1 MTLISFQ
8 QRSLFSFNLNVNL
21 MDEPI
26 HIAVMRRVRPG
37 CEAEFQQALREFIQA
52 SFAHGGVL
60 GAGMFVPLPGSSSRE
75 YGVLRSFRN
84 EQERED
90 FYKSPLFKAWQER
103 AKSLTEGEPEY
114 RKLHGLEAWFRNPS
128 QPNPPLWKM
137 ALVTYI
143 GVDVVTTLLFWIIGP
158 LIQNWPFLI
167 RNSVFNIVVVACLT
181 WIAMP
186 LLVRAFNR
194 WLQPKE
200 L

>member
-1 MTLISFQ
+1 M
-8 QRSLFSFNLNVNL
+8 
-21 MDEPI
+21 EEHI
-26 HIAVMRRVRPG
+26 HIAVIRRVRPG

-60 GAGMFVPLPGSSSRE
+60 GAGMFVPTPGSDSRE
-75 YGVLRSFRN
+75 YGVLRTFRN
-84 EQERED
+84 EQERDD
-90 FYKSPLFKAWQER
+90 FYKSPLFKAWQEQV
-103 AKSLTEGEPEY
+103 KSLTEGEPEY
-114 RKLHGLEAWFRNPS
+114 RKLHGLEAWFRDPA

-158 LIQNWPFLI
+158 LIQNWRFLI

-186 LLVRAFNR
+186 LLVRVFNK

>member
-1 MTLISFQ
+1 ME
-8 QRSLFSFNLNVNL
+8 
-21 MDEPI
+21 EPI
-26 HIAVMRRVRPG
+26 HIAVVRRVRPG
-37 CEAEFQQALREFIQA
+37 REAEFQQALREFIQE

-60 GAGMFVPLPGSSSRE
+60 GAGMFVPLPGSNSRE

-103 AKSLTEGEPEY
+103 VKTLTEGEPVY
-114 RKLHGLEAWFRNPS
+114 RKLHGLEAWFRSPS
-128 QPNPPLWKM
+128 QPNLPLWKM

-143 GVDVVTTLLFWIIGP
+143 GVDVVTTVLFWIIGP
-158 LIQNWPFLI
+158 LIQNWTFLI

-186 LLVRAFNR
+186 LLVRAFNS

-200 L
+200 F

>member
-1 MTLISFQ
+1 
-8 QRSLFSFNLNVNL
+8 

-26 HIAVMRRVRPG
+26 HIAVIRRVRPG
-37 CEAEFQQALREFIQA
+37 REAEFQQALREFIQE

-60 GAGMFVPLPGSSSRE
+60 GAGMFVPLPGSDSRE

-103 AKSLTEGEPEY
+103 AKTLTEGEPVY
-114 RKLHGLEAWFRNPS
+114 HKLHGLEAWFRNPA

-158 LIQNWPFLI
+158 LMQNWSFLI

-186 LLVRAFNR
+186 LLARLFNS

>member
-1 MTLISFQ
+1 
-8 QRSLFSFNLNVNL
+8 
-21 MDEPI
+21 MDKPI
-26 HIAVMRRVRPG
+26 HIAVIRRVRPG
-37 CEAEFQQALREFIQA
+37 REAEFQQALREFIQE

-60 GAGMFVPLPGSSSRE
+60 GAGMFVPLPGSDSRE

-103 AKSLTEGEPEY
+103 VKTLTEGEPVY
-114 RKLHGLEAWFRNPS
+114 RKLHGLEAWFRNPA

-158 LIQNWPFLI
+158 LIQNWTFLI

-186 LLVRAFNR
+186 LLVRAFNS